1 MTRAGGD
8 LADER
13 DFRRLWA
20 GTTVSQLG
28 SAVSMVAL
36 PVVAITVLDASA
48 FQVALLSVIQAV
60 TIVVVA
66 FPAGRYIE
74 FRAKRPVMIWSDIA
88 RCILLLSIPVAA
100 FSGLLTFAHLCVAAL
115 GNAAGQITSSGA
127 AQAHLKALVPA
138 ERLMSA
144 NSRLEST
151 RWLSVLV
158 GPSLA
163 GPLIGVLSA
172 VGALIV
178 DAVSFVVSAWSI
190 RSLRT
195 PEPPP
200 PAREPS
206 PSRRAELFAGW
217 GFVRG
222 HPVLRRMFASWLV
235 FAGAS
240 AMATPLSSLF
250 YLRDLGFAPWQYGLL
265 MGLPSLGGF
274 LGARLAPRLSRRFG
288 MVRGLWWVSLWRGP
302 WYALIPLASP
312 GTAGLLLCGFGFAG
326 VLFFSG
332 LANSTMT
339 TYRQL
344 GTPDHLLARVSTL
357 WIFATNVTQPLFI
370 AFGGLVASTLGT
382 RAGLFLVAAFMCVSG
397 LFLPRRSED
406 HV

>member
-1 MTRAGGD
+1 
-8 LADER
+8 
-13 DFRRLWA
+13 
-20 GTTVSQLG
+20 
-28 SAVSMVAL
+28 
-36 PVVAITVLDASA
+36 
-48 FQVALLSVIQAV
+48 
-60 TIVVVA
+60 
-66 FPAGRYIE
+66 
-74 FRAKRPVMIWSDIA
+74 
-88 RCILLLSIPVAA
+88 
-100 FSGLLTFAHLCVAAL
+100 
-115 GNAAGQITSSGA
+115 
-127 AQAHLKALVPA
+127 
-138 ERLMSA
+138 
-144 NSRLEST
+144 
-151 RWLSVLV
+151 
-158 GPSLA
+158 
-163 GPLIGVLSA
+163 
-172 VGALIV
+172 
-178 DAVSFVVSAWSI
+178 
-190 RSLRT
+190 
-195 PEPPP
+195 
-200 PAREPS
+200 
-206 PSRRAELFAGW
+206 
-217 GFVRG
+217 
-222 HPVLRRMFASWLV
+222 MFASWLV

-250 YLRDLGFAPWQYGLL
+250 YLRDLGFTPWRYGLL

-288 MVRGLWWVSLWRGP
+288 LVRGLWWVSLWRGP

-312 GTAGLLLCGFGFAG
+312 GTAGLLLCGSGFAG